1 MKLLLLLSGLLLVSP
16 AAQGADPHSV
26 FTLRGECQTFVAD
39 AENLTDICVG
49 EVIQVVYTDSRM
61 DLTIWTVDSNGRFFV
76 FSGIAGEQDGN
87 LALAIDQ
94 ITEGRDRSGNDNL
107 DISATG
113 QCSLAGNP
121 MAGPAQY
128 TCDATDEAGIA
139 YEFAFLTDGSPPEN
153 MLD

>member
-39 AENLTDICVG
+39 AEDLTDICVG

-61 DLTIWTVDSNGRFFV
+61 DLTIWTVDPNGRFFV
-76 FSGIAGEQDGN
+76 FSGMASEQDGN

-94 ITEGRDRSGNDNL
+94 ITEGKDRSGNDNFG
-107 DISATG
+107 ISGTG
-113 QCSLAGNP
+113 QCTLAGNP
-121 MAGPAQY
+121 MDGPAQY
-128 TCDATDEAGIA
+128 SCDATDKAGIA
-139 YEFAFLTDGSPPEN
+139 YKFAFLTDGSAPES